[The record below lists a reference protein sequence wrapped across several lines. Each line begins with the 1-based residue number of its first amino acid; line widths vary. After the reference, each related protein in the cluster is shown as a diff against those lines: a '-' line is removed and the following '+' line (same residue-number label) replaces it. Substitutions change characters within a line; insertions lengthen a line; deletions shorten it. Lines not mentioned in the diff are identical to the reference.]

1 MTDNHTN
8 EPIATADPAEQVQ
21 TVSTSETPAAP
32 KKRRRRFGDRS
43 DGRRLRTLPPI
54 SRVSPYIMKTRNT
67 ASNSISDSVE
77 ISNMER
83 YIRRKRQEGLKNF
96 GAMHVFLAAY
106 IRTVSQRPAINRFI
120 GGQKIFARNNIE
132 IALTIKKDMQ
142 LNSPDTC
149 VKAVFQPD
157 ATAEDVYETLNAII
171 TREKKSS
178 ELDSSFDSTAKI
190 LRFIPGLLLKFTVW
204 VLTLLD
210 YFDLLPKKLL
220 AVSPFHG
227 SLVITSM
234 GSLGIP
240 PIYHH
245 LYDFGNVPLFL
256 AFGAKRRA
264 YETTKD
270 GTVEERRYIDYKVV
284 TDERICDGFYYAS
297 ALKYIKHLLKNPAV
311 LSERPTEII
320 EDID

>member
-1 MTDNHTN
+1 MTLPDN
-8 EPIATADPAEQVQ
+8 ADVLPVKNAEQP
-21 TVSTSETPAAP
+21 VSPVPVPT
-32 KKRRRRFGDRS
+32 KRRRRFGDRP
-43 DGRRLRTLPPI
+43 DGRKLRSLPPI

-67 ASNSISDSVE
+67 SSNFIADTVE
-77 ISNMER
+77 ITNMER
-83 YIRRKRQEGLKNF
+83 YIRRKRQEGYRNF

-106 IRTVSQRPAINRFI
+106 VRTVSQRPGINRFVS
-120 GGQKIFARNNIE
+120 GQKVFARNNIE

-142 LNSPDTC
+142 LNAPDTC
-149 VKAVFQPD
+149 VKAVFEPS
-157 ATAEDVYETLNAII
+157 ATAEEVYETLNAVVM
-171 TREKKSS
+171 REKEKSA
-178 ELDSSFDSTAKI
+178 LDSSFDSTARL

-204 VLTLLD
+204 LLALLD
-210 YFDLLPKKLL
+210 YFGLLPKKLL

-245 LYDFGNVPLFL
+245 LYDFGNVPVFL
-256 AFGAKRRA
+256 AFGAKRSQNELQR
-264 YETTKD
+264 D
-270 GTVEERRYIDYKVV
+270 GAVVERRYIDYNVV

-297 ALKYIKHLLKNPAV
+297 ALKYIKQLLKNPAV
-311 LSERPTEII
+311 LSERPAEII

>member
-1 MTDNHTN
+1 MTLPDN
-8 EPIATADPAEQVQ
+8 ADVLPVKNAEQP
-21 TVSTSETPAAP
+21 VSPVPVPT
-32 KKRRRRFGDRS
+32 KRRRRFGDRP
-43 DGRRLRTLPPI
+43 DGRKLRSLPPI

-67 ASNSISDSVE
+67 SSNFIADTVE
-77 ISNMER
+77 ITNMER
-83 YIRRKRQEGLKNF
+83 YIRRKRQEGYRNF

-106 IRTVSQRPAINRFI
+106 VRTVSQRPGINRFVS
-120 GGQKIFARNNIE
+120 GQKVFARNNIE

-142 LNSPDTC
+142 LNAPDTC
-149 VKAVFQPD
+149 VKAVFEPS
-157 ATAEDVYETLNAII
+157 ATAEEVYETLNAVVM
-171 TREKKSS
+171 REKEKSA
-178 ELDSSFDSTAKI
+178 LDSSFDSTARL

-204 VLTLLD
+204 LLSLLD
-210 YFDLLPKKLL
+210 YFGLLPKKLL

-245 LYDFGNVPLFL
+245 LYDFGNVPVFL
-256 AFGAKRRA
+256 AFGAKRSQNELQR
-264 YETTKD
+264 D
-270 GTVEERRYIDYKVV
+270 GAVVERRYIDYNVV

-297 ALKYIKHLLKNPAV
+297 ALKYIKQLLKNPAV
-311 LSERPTEII
+311 LSERPAEII

>member
-1 MTDNHTN
+1 MTLPDNAGVLPVKN
-8 EPIATADPAEQVQ
+8 AEQP
-21 TVSTSETPAAP
+21 VSPVPVPT
-32 KKRRRRFGDRS
+32 KRRRRFGDRP
-43 DGRRLRTLPPI
+43 DGRKLRSLPPI

-67 ASNSISDSVE
+67 SSNFIADTVE
-77 ISNMER
+77 ITNMER
-83 YIRRKRQEGLKNF
+83 YIRRKRQEGYRNF

-106 IRTVSQRPAINRFI
+106 VRTVSQRPGINRFVS
-120 GGQKIFARNNIE
+120 GQKVFARNNIE

-142 LNSPDTC
+142 LNAPDTC
-149 VKAVFQPD
+149 VKAVFEPS
-157 ATAEDVYETLNAII
+157 ATAEEVYETLNAVVM
-171 TREKKSS
+171 REKEKSA
-178 ELDSSFDSTAKI
+178 LDSSFDSTARL

-204 VLTLLD
+204 LLALLD
-210 YFDLLPKKLL
+210 YFGLLPKKLL

-245 LYDFGNVPLFL
+245 LYDFGNVPVFL
-256 AFGAKRRA
+256 AFGAKRSQNELQR
-264 YETTKD
+264 D
-270 GTVEERRYIDYKVV
+270 GAVVERRYIDYNVV

-297 ALKYIKHLLKNPAV
+297 ALKYIKQLLKNPAV
-311 LSERPTEII
+311 LSERPAEII

>member
-1 MTDNHTN
+1 MTLPDN
-8 EPIATADPAEQVQ
+8 ADVLPVKNAEQA
-21 TVSTSETPAAP
+21 VSPVPVPT
-32 KKRRRRFGDRS
+32 KRRRRFGDRP
-43 DGRRLRTLPPI
+43 DGRKLRSLPPI

-67 ASNSISDSVE
+67 SSNFIADTVE
-77 ISNMER
+77 ITNMER
-83 YIRRKRQEGLKNF
+83 YIRRKRQEGYRNF

-106 IRTVSQRPAINRFI
+106 VRTVSQRPGINRFVS
-120 GGQKIFARNNIE
+120 GQKVFARNNIE

-142 LNSPDTC
+142 LNAPDTC
-149 VKAVFQPD
+149 VKAVFEPS
-157 ATAEDVYETLNAII
+157 ATAEEVYETLNAVVM
-171 TREKKSS
+171 REKEKSA
-178 ELDSSFDSTAKI
+178 LDSSFDSTARL

-204 VLTLLD
+204 LLALLD
-210 YFDLLPKKLL
+210 YFGLLPKKLL

-245 LYDFGNVPLFL
+245 LYDFGNVPVFL
-256 AFGAKRRA
+256 AFGAKRSQNELQR
-264 YETTKD
+264 D
-270 GTVEERRYIDYKVV
+270 GAVVERRYIDYNVV

-297 ALKYIKHLLKNPAV
+297 ALKYIKQLLKNPAV
-311 LSERPTEII
+311 LSERPAEII